1 MAETEGLD
9 RISEELT
16 GQPPTNSQRKL
27 LLRAMRAVGLRPDD
41 PFLPLFVA
49 LGYHQRLYEEIPGKV
64 AAAAKAAAA
73 ETRSAAKAVADAATQ
88 ESLAAL
94 TAGVVE
100 SAQAIAGNKAATE
113 RLQWRSRER
122 GMSTIIT
129 MIVLL
134 LIVVAFGAGYLMA
147 QERAEAQQPILA
159 WLASDEG
166 QAVEQARLN
175 GTLKWRLSEEAD
187 LARTLSGNGILAWVI
202 SDEGKDARALS
213 ADGTIEY
220 VLHNTTD
227 RNYWRCSRRGRAWH
241 GTCCSCWP
249 VIGRAGLREKDGD
262 LTAIDTKVVGP
273 DDDSKKFSD
282 GQQRCRGGGVT
293 YWPYV
298 LAD

>member
-1 MAETEGLD
+1 
-9 RISEELT
+9 
-16 GQPPTNSQRKL
+16 
-27 LLRAMRAVGLRPDD
+27 MRAVGLRPDD
-41 PFLPLFVA
+41 PLLPLFVA

-73 ETRSAAKAVADAATQ
+73 ETRSAAKAAADAATQ

-94 TAGVVE
+94 AAGVVE

-220 VLHNTTD
+220 VLHNTTGQKLLAVLKKRPGVARD
-227 RNYWRCSRRGRAWH
+227 VLQLLACDWQSW
-241 GTCCSCWP
+241 
-249 VIGRAGLREKDGD
+249 IREKDGD

-273 DDDSKKFSD
+273 DDEYVKFSD